1 MAQESFDKEIQFLRM
16 LALTGSAYNRQQYA
30 QRLGI
35 SVHTF
40 DKMMKRL
47 KDIAG
52 TAGPRSSRTSETG
65 REMAEMVRY
74 SYLDSSDP
82 LLLFLF
88 RAKSLKETE
97 SERLSVLIAAM
108 GDKPLTAMELLDAV
122 SAGMPPEL
130 ALPDE
135 KTIRGDLKYLENVG
149 AIVKEP
155 GPRPYRYKLWRGFS
169 ETLDHDELLDLY
181 DFTDMMANTQLPSVQ
196 GYLLRDNL
204 GRLLQGATGIDASIN
219 GTSDDDNTTD
229 YYASSDG
236 DTSNDDKNATGNLAG
251 GIGADG
257 ALLYKYHYYSRILDE
272 AHLFNLFRAIEER
285 KRVSF
290 LYFSPKRDT
299 SYASQNTNPLY
310 EKEAAVKRQT
320 MLPLK
325 VVYDH
330 QYGRWY
336 LLCWCSRQGIKK
348 FRLEGVT
355 GLQDEEAVSPA
366 FMEEKLQ
373 LLELRI
379 RDSWLLDT
387 GRKMLVRA
395 RFYKPGPGIPDFVK
409 ERVQHQGGWG
419 VITEESSEDFI
430 YEIEVNGI
438 LEIKPWLRSFGSSCE
453 VLQPKQLRDE
463 LIQEWKEL
471 AGYYES
477 F

>member
-35 SVHTF
+35 SIHTF

-47 KDIAG
+47 KTIAG
-52 TAGPRSSRTSETG
+52 TTGPRNSRSAEGG
-65 REMAEMVRY
+65 RDMTEMVRY

-88 RAKSLKETE
+88 RAKSLKDSE
-97 SERLSVLIAAM
+97 SERLSILIAAM
-108 GDKPLTAMELLDAV
+108 GENSLTAMELLDAA
-122 SAGMPPEL
+122 SESMPAEL
-130 ALPDE
+130 PLPDE
-135 KTIRGDLKYLENVG
+135 KTIRGDLKYLESVG
-149 AIVKEP
+149 AIIKEP
-155 GPRPYRYKLWRGFS
+155 GPRPYRYRLWRGFA
-169 ETLDHDELLDLY
+169 EALDYDELLDLY
-181 DFTDMMANTQLPSVQ
+181 DFTDMMANTQLPSIQ

-204 GRLLQGATGIDASIN
+204 GRLLQGA
-219 GTSDDDNTTD
+219 
-229 YYASSDG
+229 
-236 DTSNDDKNATGNLAG
+236 
-251 GIGADG
+251 GADG

-272 AHLFNLFRAIEER
+272 AHLFNVFRAIEKR
-285 KRVSF
+285 RRVSF
-290 LYFSPKRDT
+290 LYFSPKRDI
-299 SYASQNTNPLY
+299 SYTSQNTNPLY

-320 MLPLK
+320 VLPLK

-336 LLCWCSRQGIKK
+336 LLAWCGKQGIKK

-355 GLQDEEAVSPA
+355 GLQEEDAVSPA

-387 GRKMLVRA
+387 GRKVLVRA
-395 RFYKPGPGIPDFVK
+395 KFFKPGPGIPDFVK

-419 VITEESSEDFI
+419 VITEESIEDFI

-453 VLQPKQLRDE
+453 VLEPGQLRDE

-471 AGYYES
+471 ADYYES